1 LLFSVPVFEQAGSA
15 ADVETIGDLKVSGII
30 DNSGGEG
37 IKFPDGSTQAKACS
51 GCAGGILSISLGGT
65 GGDTATEARTNLG
78 VPGLATP
85 NTFTAGQTI
94 QGALTTTG
102 NLYLPVT
109 SASAGIIYAGADR
122 LIHSYGTN
130 NFFSGAN
137 AGNLTM
143 SGSNNTGSGRLALI
157 SNTIG
162 NCNTATGTFALLSNT
177 VGSFNTASGDSAL
190 YNNTGS
196 YNTATGR
203 SALYSNTIGSYNTA
217 VGQLALESNTEG
229 WSNTAGGSGALYHN
243 ISGYYNTASG
253 ELALYTNTT
262 GYHNTGIGYNADVSA
277 ANLNNATAI
286 GSNAIV
292 NATNKVRIGDTH
304 VTVIE
309 GQVGWSNP
317 SDIRLKTDVA
327 DVSRGLDFIKQLRPV
342 EFSMKEGNGR
352 KDFGFI
358 AQDIEAILG
367 SDYNVL
373 GIGADPD
380 RTLSLRYTDFIA
392 PMVKAMQEQQ
402 EMIESQNETIRTQRE
417 QILSLEGRL
426 ARIES
431 MLASK

>member
-1 LLFSVPVFEQAGSA
+1 MQRLRQRRPLHNP
-15 ADVETIGDLKVSGII
+15 
-30 DNSGGEG
+30 
-37 IKFPDGSTQAKACS
+37 
-51 GCAGGILSISLGGT
+51 GGT

-102 NLYLPVT
+102 NLNLPVT

-130 NFFSGAN
+130 NFFSGTN

-143 SGSNNTGSGRLALI
+143 SGTNNTGTGRLALI

-162 NCNTATGTFALLSNT
+162 NSNTATGTFALLSNT

-190 YNNTGS
+190 FNSTGS

-203 SALYSNTIGSYNTA
+203 SALYSNTTGSHNTA
-217 VGQLALESNTEG
+217 VGQLALEYNTEG
-229 WSNTAGGSGALYHN
+229 WSNTANGSGALYHN
-243 ISGYYNTASG
+243 ITGYYNTASG
-253 ELALYTNTT
+253 ELALNTNTT
-262 GYHNTGIGYNADVSA
+262 GYNNTGIGYNADVSA

-286 GSNAIV
+286 GSNAKV

-309 GQVGWSNP
+309 GQVGWSYP
-317 SDIRLKTDVA
+317 SDIRLKKDIVGL
-327 DVSRGLDFIKQLRPV
+327 SHGLDFIKALRPV
-342 EFSMKEGNGR
+342 EFRMITGNGR
-352 KDFGFI
+352 KDCGFI
-358 AQDIEAILG
+358 AQDIEALLG
-367 SDYNVL
+367 TDYNVL
-373 GIGADPD
+373 GIGADPE

-392 PMVKAMQEQQ
+392 TMVKAMQEQQ
-402 EMIESQNETIRTQRE
+402 EMIESQKETIKMQRE
-417 QILSLEGRL
+417 QILSLEERL
-426 ARIES
+426 ARIER
-431 MLASK
+431 LLVSK